1 MTIYWE
7 SMESNIEDIV
17 KKLMKKYGYYTD
29 VELGEIPL
37 FSDEMTEEE
46 KKIIEH
52 YIDNLIESVKTIGDN

>member
-29 VELGEIPL
+29 VELGEIPI

>member
-1 MTIYWE
+1 
-7 SMESNIEDIV
+7 MESNVEDIV

-29 VELGEIPL
+29 VELGEIPI

-52 YIDNLIESVKTIGDN
+52 YIENLIESVGKIEDN

>member
-7 SMESNIEDIV
+7 SMESNIEDTV
-17 KKLMKKYGYYTD
+17 KKLMEKYGYYTD
-29 VELGEIPL
+29 VELGEIPI

>member
-7 SMESNIEDIV
+7 SMESNIEDTV
-17 KKLMKKYGYYTD
+17 KKLMEKYGYYTD